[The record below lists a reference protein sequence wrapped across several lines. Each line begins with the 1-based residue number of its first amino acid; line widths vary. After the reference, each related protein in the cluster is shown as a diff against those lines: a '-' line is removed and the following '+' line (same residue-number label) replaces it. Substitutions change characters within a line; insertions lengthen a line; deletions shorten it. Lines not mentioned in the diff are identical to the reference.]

1 MINLITSYF
10 NQFKIYFIIG
20 FTLLIL
26 FCIVFSYKF
35 TYDKG
40 FNSGKNETEI
50 TLNKEY
56 QKALENKLKEQKE
69 ILEKNFNVLME
80 SEKQKSK
87 VKTIFVDRE
96 KKIKEIIKEENFK
109 AEMTEEQIKKL
120 NDLTRLIR

>member
-1 MINLITSYF
+1 MFNLF
-10 NQFKIYFIIG
+10 NQFKNYFIIC
-20 FTLLIL
+20 FTLFVL
-26 FCIVFSYKF
+26 FCIVFSYKYTF
-35 TYDKG
+35 DKG
-40 FNSGKNETEI
+40 YKSGKNDAEI
-50 TLNKEY
+50 TLNNEY

-69 ILEKNFNVLME
+69 LLEKNFNVLME